1 MSSDLGARLYELRQ
15 SRDLSQDQLATMCQ
29 TSRVFIGRLE
39 RGELKNP
46 TIKTLEKLAAALQT
60 TVAILIR

>member
-1 MSSDLGARLYELRQ
+1 MSSDLGVRLYELRQ
-15 SRDLSQDQLATMCQ
+15 SRQLSQEQVANMCQ
-29 TSRVFIGRLE
+29 TTREFYGRLE

-60 TVAILIR
+60 TVAVLIR